1 MLVAQKLMKIGKLK
15 VFRFAR
21 SISSRWPRKINVFW
35 SLGTLKEKNVILAL
49 KQVKIVRIS
58 KNTSSLNVYLKIVE

>member
-15 VFRFAR
+15 VFQFAR
-21 SISSRWPRKINVFW
+21 YISSRWPRKINVFW

-58 KNTSSLNVYLKIVE
+58 KNTSGLNVYLKIVE